1 MLWLHCP
8 WIYRCT
14 ILVANIFLIFII
26 TITVVYIWAN
36 AYIKNMSF
44 SNNNYPYTK
53 GKKEKPEYQ
62 IKYHITGCVRPNHP
76 QRHLDLKLT
85 SSASCRSDMGEL
97 TAIKSCG
104 SPTATVERS
113 DAGFNTV
120 HLFPVLFVSWTE
132 VLTNTGAKSRL
143 NTNSAANYSRIN
155 MSQKTKADTDHR
167 QA

>member
-1 MLWLHCP
+1 M
-8 WIYRCT
+8 
-14 ILVANIFLIFII
+14 
-26 TITVVYIWAN
+26 YIWAN

-53 GKKEKPEYQ
+53 GKKGKTRVSDY
-62 IKYHITGCVRPNHP
+62 ITGCVRPNHP

-120 HLFPVLFVSWTE
+120 HLFPVLFVS
-132 VLTNTGAKSRL
+132 
-143 NTNSAANYSRIN
+143 
-155 MSQKTKADTDHR
+155 
-167 QA
+167 